1 MCIFRDPSSQI
12 EDNNSNNST
21 IDYRSNPNANWNT
34 LMSDTEKKLA
44 LRELITIYKQFHE
57 PQNRNQILDFFSNFY
72 YENVFKWLD
81 ATNELQHVDKPQDYR
96 CTNFNLI
103 NLQNE
108 NIINFIPPAIVYQA
122 CVVSSIFLVI
132 KQLAASSGYKQS
144 QNPHQTYTLTL
155 ECTQKNINE
164 ILQTFSDSNSLI
176 EKRFF
181 KSENERLPV
190 DTITIKDD
198 NHIAFYYEKILLKKI
213 GKSISDLNNRTKLFE
228 ILTNPRVHM
237 GEDWN
242 EPTFG
247 SGRSIKYEL
256 LTFLKNNLLSEFLND
271 EDNIKKTIVELY
283 NNSYEKNKMY
293 YIDSIYRG
301 INVEN
306 VIKRIFYY
314 KNDNEVND
322 ICNEL
327 RNKTKNSIKTT
338 IDNILKERY
347 YKNYVDI
354 HSFNETILKYY
365 ARYYY
370 YALTNRTI
378 INASDRP
385 RTIIIAYGDGSS
397 TVGFLNI
404 KDLGS

>member
-72 YENVFKWLD
+72 YENV
-81 ATNELQHVDKPQDYR
+81 
-96 CTNFNLI
+96 
-103 NLQNE
+103 
-108 NIINFIPPAIVYQA
+108 INFIPPAIVYQA

-190 DTITIKDD
+190 D
-198 NHIAFYYEKILLKKI
+198 
-213 GKSISDLNNRTKLFE
+213 
-228 ILTNPRVHM
+228 
-237 GEDWN
+237 
-242 EPTFG
+242 
-247 SGRSIKYEL
+247 
-256 LTFLKNNLLSEFLND
+256 
-271 EDNIKKTIVELY
+271 
-283 NNSYEKNKMY
+283 
-293 YIDSIYRG
+293 
-301 INVEN
+301 
-306 VIKRIFYY
+306 
-314 KNDNEVND
+314 
-322 ICNEL
+322 
-327 RNKTKNSIKTT
+327 
-338 IDNILKERY
+338 
-347 YKNYVDI
+347 
-354 HSFNETILKYY
+354 
-365 ARYYY
+365 
-370 YALTNRTI
+370 
-378 INASDRP
+378 
-385 RTIIIAYGDGSS
+385 
-397 TVGFLNI
+397 
-404 KDLGS
+404 